1 MINKHNIMDKK
12 LKSTSLTSHHRNKT
26 GKHDSRSTSMTVWGA
41 TGFVVLYFVV
51 VFAAAFIGFIH
62 PVCWLLAPALGSLLG
77 AFPYRWLS
85 LRWKRFGLGTT
96 LSVVLGLL
104 MIAMGEFD
112 ITQFAICAGFGLV
125 SDLVRLAV
133 RKDSITYSLLAI
145 GNIAPLVYMWTRKAW
160 YLQGAAD
167 EVSQAY
173 ADAMVP
179 LQNTLW
185 FVIAVVAII
194 AAAECGLWIAKRI
207 IK

>member
-1 MINKHNIMDKK
+1 MDKK
-12 LKSTSLTSHHRNKT
+12 LTF
-26 GKHDSRSTSMTVWGA
+26 WGA
-41 TGFVVLYFVV
+41 TGFVVLYFVA

-62 PVCWLLAPALGSLLG
+62 PVCWLLAPAFGSLLG

-85 LRWKRFGLGTT
+85 LRWNRFGLGTT
-96 LSVVLGLL
+96 MTAVLGLL
-104 MIAMGEFD
+104 MVVMGEYDF
-112 ITQFAICAGFGLV
+112 TQFAICVGCGVV

-133 RKDSITYSLLAI
+133 SKDGVTYSILAI

-160 YLQGAAD
+160 YLQGAAE

-179 LQNTLW
+179 LQSTLW
-185 FVIAVVAII
+185 FVIAVVAIV
-194 AAAECGLWIAKRI
+194 AAAECGLWIAKQI